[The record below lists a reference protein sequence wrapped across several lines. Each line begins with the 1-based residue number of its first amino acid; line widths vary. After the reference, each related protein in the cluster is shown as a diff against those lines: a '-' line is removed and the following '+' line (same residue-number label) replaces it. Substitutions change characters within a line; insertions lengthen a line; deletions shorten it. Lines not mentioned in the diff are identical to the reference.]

1 MSRTFELRG
10 TVRKDSGE
18 DLSDDAVAG
27 MVRMLCRSDLN
38 HELVCVMGRDRIL
51 SLSQQ
56 CRRLEDA
63 LCTAICIIRNCHKSG
78 DNLRRWAN
86 ELIEESKLDFD
97 AALSRVNDKEGDEE

>member
-1 MSRTFELRG
+1 M
-10 TVRKDSGE
+10 RKDSGE
-18 DLSDDAVAG
+18 DLSDDAVAS

-56 CRRLEDA
+56 CLRLEDA
-63 LCTAICIIRNCHKSG
+63 LCTAICIIRNCAGIADIHCQKSG